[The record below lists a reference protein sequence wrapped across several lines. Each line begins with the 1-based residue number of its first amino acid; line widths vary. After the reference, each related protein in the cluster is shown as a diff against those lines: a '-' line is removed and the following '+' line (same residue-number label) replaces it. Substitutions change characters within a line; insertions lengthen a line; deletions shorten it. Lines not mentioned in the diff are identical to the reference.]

1 MAEAGKKHR
10 VYMVTGSSTNTA
22 IVGELSSNWTVNG
35 NVIDISDKDS
45 EWFKGMMGNKSW
57 EASASFSYQKGSNQE
72 QLFESLKAGSQVS
85 LFIGEVAACTQTS
98 GVLGNALVA
107 SIAVTNDDAD
117 RVTWDV
123 SFTGVG
129 ELQLITTP
137 TTTVAPTTTLG

>member
-1 MAEAGKKHR
+1 M
-10 VYMVTGSSTNTA
+10 
-22 IVGELSSNWTVNG
+22 
-35 NVIDISDKDS
+35 
-45 EWFKGMMGNKSW
+45 
-57 EASASFSYQKGSNQE
+57 
-72 QLFESLKAGSQVS
+72 S
-85 LFIGEVAACTQTS
+85 LFIGEVAAGTQTS

-107 SIAVTNDDAD
+107 SIAAANDDAD